1 MFTLLF
7 RGQCHENERRCYHRY
22 CRIADTLLWRTGEN
36 AFAQSIDRKVQG
48 TCPVTTKKALQSIAQ
63 DSGPSIAYWRVVKA
77 NGELNTIFPGGSAGQ
92 AARLRKEGFAIEIK
106 GNVMKVRDFRARLVR
121 ID

>member
-1 MFTLLF
+1 MKMNGDAIIDIEHKHSTTDLLRKALARLF
-7 RGQCHENERRCYHRY
+7 
-22 CRIADTLLWRTGEN
+22 
-36 AFAQSIDRKVQG
+36 KVQG

-92 AARLRKEGFAIEIK
+92 AARLRKEGFTIEIK
-106 GNVMKVRDFRARLVR
+106 RNVMKVRDFRARLVR